1 MPTTLNNTGVVF
13 PDNTTQTSAATRSL
27 TLASTSGAIT
37 PDSDLYDQVNYT
49 LTASSSFS
57 SPSGTPLNGQK
68 LVIRIHAS
76 TTQSITSWASGTN
89 GSYRAVGITLPTTIS
104 AGKTEYVGCIY
115 NSTDL
120 RWDVIAV
127 AEEA

>member
-1 MPTTLNNTGVVF
+1 MPTILNDLGVVF

-27 TLASTSGAIT
+27 SLSSTSGAIT
-37 PDSDLYDQVNYT
+37 PNSDLYDQVNYS
-49 LTASSSFS
+49 LTGSSSFS
-57 SPSGTPLNGQK
+57 SPSGTPTNGQK
-68 LVIRIHAS
+68 LVIRITAA
-76 TTQSITSWASGTN
+76 TTQSITSWASGTS

-115 NSTDL
+115 NSTAL